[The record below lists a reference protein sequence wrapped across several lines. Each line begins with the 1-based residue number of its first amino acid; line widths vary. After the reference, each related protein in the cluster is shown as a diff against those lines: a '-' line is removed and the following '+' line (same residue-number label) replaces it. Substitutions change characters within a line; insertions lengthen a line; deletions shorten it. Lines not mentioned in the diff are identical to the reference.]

1 MTNPEVARAAAA
13 PGIHLE
19 ALRDLPKVGEPT
31 AIVIFGA
38 SGDLTQ
44 RKLIPAL
51 YNLTVQSLL
60 DGRSQIIGVAR
71 TPESDLEFRARMET
85 AVKEHARLDFD
96 PEVWANFAR
105 RLHYVTGGF
114 DDAGAFSALARKLSE
129 LGSGEGTVRS
139 RLFYMATP
147 PSVFGTIVARLKAAG
162 LADESP
168 ERGFARLIVE
178 KPFGQDAAS
187 ADKLNTEISLAFREA
202 QIFRIDHYLGKETV
216 QNVLV
221 FRLANGIFEPL
232 WNRRYVDH
240 IQITAAETVG
250 VEGRAS
256 YLDRAGIA
264 RDMLQSHLLQLMTLI
279 AMEPPVA
286 FEPQSV
292 HDEKVKVL
300 RSIVTQTD
308 DELLDSS
315 VRGQYAA
322 GAVAGKPALGYTEEE
337 GVGKD
342 SATETYVA
350 VRLELDNWRWAG
362 VPFYLRTGKRLAKR
376 ATEVAIVFKQPPFA
390 LFARSGV
397 PRFESNVLA
406 IRIQPDEGI
415 SLRFASKIPG
425 YDFHIDPVQMD
436 FLYNQA
442 FGIEPPEAYERLLMD
457 AVLGDSTLFARIDE
471 VMYGWRFVDR
481 LRAAWNSQDAAHP
494 CLYEA
499 GTWGP
504 RESDTLMARHGR
516 KWRRL

>member
-1 MTNPEVARAAAA
+1 MSGQRAITPQQAEKVDLA
-13 PGIHLE
+13 

-38 SGDLTQ
+38 SGDLTH

-60 DGRSQIIGVAR
+60 DGRSQIVGVAR
-71 TPESDLEFRARMET
+71 SAKTDEQFRGEMET
-85 AVKEHARLDFD
+85 AVKEHARYDFD
-96 PEVWANFAR
+96 PQVWEPFSRRIHYVAGSFDDNAAFAR
-105 RLHYVTGGF
+105 LAEKLKNLGRKGG
-114 DDAGAFSALARKLSE
+114 ATRN
-129 LGSGEGTVRS
+129 
-139 RLFYMATP
+139 RLFYLATP
-147 PSVFGTIVARLKAAG
+147 PKAFGPIVDRLEAAG
-162 LADESP
+162 LATQSTE
-168 ERGFARLIVE
+168 EGFARIIVE
-178 KPFGQDAAS
+178 KPFGHDEAS
-187 ADKLNTEISLAFREA
+187 AEQLNREIGTAFDES

-221 FRLANGIFEPL
+221 FRLGNGIFEPL

-240 IQITAAETVG
+240 VQITAAEAIG
-250 VEGRAS
+250 VEGRAG
-256 YLDRAGIA
+256 YFDVAGVT

-300 RSIVTQTD
+300 RSIVAQSD
-308 DELLDSS
+308 DELRRHS

-322 GAVAGKPALGYTEEE
+322 GSVAGQPVRGYTEEE
-337 GVGKD
+337 GIGKG
-342 SATETYVA
+342 STTETYVA

-362 VPFYLRTGKRLAKR
+362 VPFYLRTGKRLPKR

-390 LFARSGV
+390 LFAHSGI
-397 PRFESNVLA
+397 PRVESNVLA

-436 FLYNQA
+436 FMYSRA

-457 AVLGDSTLFARIDE
+457 AILGDSTLFARIDE
-471 VMYGWRFVDR
+471 VMLGWRFVDR
-481 LRAAWNSQDAAHP
+481 LRAAWESDGAPVPAR
-494 CLYEA
+494 YEA

-504 RESDTLMARHGR
+504 KESDELMARYGR

>member
-1 MTNPEVARAAAA
+1 MTHAGAARARTGAQIDM
-13 PGIHLE
+13 G
-19 ALRDLPKVGEPT
+19 ALQDLPKVGAPT

-51 YNLTVQSLL
+51 YNLSVQSLL

-71 TPESDLEFRARMET
+71 TPETDDEFRRRMET
-85 AVKEHARLDFD
+85 AVREHARLAFD
-96 PEVWANFAR
+96 PDVWASFAR
-105 RLHYVTGGF
+105 RLHHVAGSF
-114 DDAGAFSALARKLSE
+114 DDAGAFPLLTKKLAA
-129 LGSGEGTVRS
+129 LGSEEGTVGN
-139 RLFYMATP
+139 RLFYLATP
-147 PSVFGTIVARLKAAG
+147 PSVFGTVVARLKAAG
-162 LADESP
+162 LTDESP
-168 ERGFARLIVE
+168 ERGVARIIVE
-178 KPFGQDAAS
+178 KPFGQDS
-187 ADKLNTEISLAFREA
+187 ATAQKLNTEISLAFDER

-240 IQITAAETVG
+240 VQITAAETAG
-250 VEGRAS
+250 VEGRAG

-264 RDMLQSHLLQLMTLI
+264 RDMLQSHLLQLLALI

-300 RSIVTQTD
+300 RSIVTPTD
-308 DELLDSS
+308 DEWQHLS
-315 VRGQYAA
+315 VRGQYSA
-322 GAVAGKPALGYTEEE
+322 GSVAGRPVVSYTDEE
-337 GVGKD
+337 GIDAG
-342 SATETYVA
+342 SSTETYLA

-376 ATEVAIVFKQPPFA
+376 ATEVAIVFRQPPFA
-390 LFARSGV
+390 LFAQSGI

-415 SLRFASKIPG
+415 SLRFASKVPG

-436 FLYNQA
+436 FLYHQA

-457 AVLGDSTLFARIDE
+457 ALLGDSTLFARIDE
-471 VMYGWRFVDR
+471 VMYGWRFVDG
-481 LRAAWNSQDAAHP
+481 LRAAWESGDEQRP

-504 RESDTLMARHGR
+504 RESDTLMARSGR